1 MQEQRC
7 IAAAV
12 LMYPSF
18 QVPNGAVSDGKG
30 RRIPFPNHSMLIK
43 NETISSGD
51 CRQRPVTPLPWQ
63 PQTSKETTN
72 SR

>member
-7 IAAAV
+7 IAAAM

-30 RRIPFPNHSMLIK
+30 RRIPFPNHSYAYK
-43 NETISSGD
+43 
-51 CRQRPVTPLPWQ
+51 
-63 PQTSKETTN
+63 K
-72 SR
+72 